1 VNAGDTAPRFSVV
14 TEDGKTIT
22 PSNFGGKL
30 LVLNFWASWCA
41 PCVAETPTL
50 NQFQRTFAG
59 KGVVVLG
66 VSMDRNEKQYKDF
79 LARYRIS
86 FETSRDP
93 EGDISASYGTFQFPD
108 SYIIDPSGKYL
119 YVANQGSSS
128 SAAGNLGAYS
138 IGPDG
143 GLTILTLSPFTTVKQ
158 PTSLAAD
165 PNGKYL
171 MVGGQA
177 GSLEVFL
184 LDPGNGTLGEV
195 ATYTPGGYP
204 SSIAILQ

>member
-1 VNAGDTAPRFSVV
+1 MKRGDWILTGTLAVLAGILVWVVAGTLEPPLVNAGDTAPKFSVV

-108 SYIIDPSGKYL
+108 SYIIDPSGK
-119 YVANQGSSS
+119 VVEKIINAQNWM
-128 SAAGNLGAYS
+128 
-138 IGPDG
+138 
-143 GLTILTLSPFTTVKQ
+143 
-158 PTSLAAD
+158 D
-165 PNGKYL
+165 P
-171 MVGGQA
+171 Q
-177 GSLEVFL
+177 FL
-184 LDPGNGTLGEV
+184 DHIQKML
-195 ATYTPGGYP
+195 
-204 SSIAILQ
+204 